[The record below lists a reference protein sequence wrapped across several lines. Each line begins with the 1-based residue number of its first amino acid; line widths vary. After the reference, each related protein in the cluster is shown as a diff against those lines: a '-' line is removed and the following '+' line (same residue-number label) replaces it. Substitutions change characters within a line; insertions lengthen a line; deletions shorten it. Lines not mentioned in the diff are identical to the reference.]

1 MIVMDGTDI
10 VETAD
15 VEGDPINI
23 GSTVK
28 YANTGTIGIVT
39 ELKVNEEG
47 IWALLDTTQLYYQT
61 STLRLTQEHTHEVK
75 QCKVTTGQT
84 KEYLREQ
91 VKEAMA
97 LSLEDVSQVTG
108 GG

>member
-1 MIVMDGTDI
+1 MTMDGTYI
-10 VETAD
+10 IETAD
-15 VEGDPINI
+15 IEGDPINI

-28 YANTGTIGIVT
+28 YINTGTIGIVT
-39 ELKVNEEG
+39 ELKINEEG

-61 STLRLTQEHTHEVK
+61 STLRLTQEHSHAPK
-75 QCKVTTGQT
+75 QRKATTGQA
-84 KEYLREQ
+84 KEYLKEQ
-91 VKEAMA
+91 AKEAMA